1 MARRPVIIAVVVLAV
16 LLVGAAGV
24 YAYDQS
30 RAHTIAKGITVG
42 GIPIG
47 GLKAPAAEARLG
59 DLYLGRLRK
68 DVVVRYGAHHY
79 RLSAKRAHVKA
90 DIHATVDEALARSR
104 DGGLLSRAAREL
116 TGGSVHAELQP
127 AVTYS
132 HHAVARFVARVTHK
146 LNRAPQNASVAF
158 GSTTLGT
165 VRGRV
170 GRKVDADAL
179 EAAVSRALANPA
191 AKRHIRAS
199 VETVRPKVTTRAL
212 AKRYPVVI
220 TIDRATFRLRL
231 WKNLKVHKT
240 YEIAVG
246 MAGLET
252 PAGLYHVQNKE
263 VNPAWHV
270 PNSPWAGKLAG
281 QVIPPGPADPIKARW
296 LGIFN
301 GAGIHGIDPS
311 EYGSIGTAGSHGCVR
326 MRIPDVIELYPQV
339 PVGAPVYI
347 A

>member
-1 MARRPVIIAVVVLAV
+1 MPRRSVIIVASVVAV

-30 RAHTIAKGITVG
+30 RAHTIAKGITVA

-47 GLKAPAAEARLG
+47 GLKAPAAEARLA

-79 RLSAKRAHVKA
+79 RLTAKRAHVKA
-90 DIHATVDEALARSR
+90 DVRATVDEALSRSR
-104 DGGLLSRAAREL
+104 DGGLLSRTAREL
-116 TGGSVHAELQP
+116 TGGAVHADLQP

-132 HHAVARFVARVTHK
+132 HKAVARFVARVGRR
-146 LNRAPQNASVAF
+146 LNRAPQNASVKF
-158 GSTTLGT
+158 SGTTVGK
-165 VRGRV
+165 VQGRV
-170 GRKVDADAL
+170 GREVDTQAL
-179 EAAVSRALANPA
+179 EGAVERALANPE

-212 AKRYPVVI
+212 AKRYPVVL

-231 WKNLKVHKT
+231 WKNLKLHKT

-252 PAGLYHVQNKE
+252 PAGLYHIQNKA

-270 PNSPWAGKLAG
+270 PNSPWAGSLAG
-281 QVIPPGPADPIKARW
+281 QVVPPGPADPIKARW
-296 LGIFN
+296 LGIFD

-339 PVGAPVYI
+339 PVGTPVYI